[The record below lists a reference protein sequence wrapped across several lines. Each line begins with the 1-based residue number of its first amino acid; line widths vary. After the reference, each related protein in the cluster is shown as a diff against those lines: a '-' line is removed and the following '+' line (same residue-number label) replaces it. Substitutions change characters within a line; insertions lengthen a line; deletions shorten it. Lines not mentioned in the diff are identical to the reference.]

1 MIFRIYLDK
10 KAVNLNRRGKGK
22 LKKKSIGKWPP
33 SLDLSAQH
41 RLLLM
46 SCLSFKTQPSS
57 PKSWC

>member
-22 LKKKSIGKWPP
+22 LKKTIGKCALNLDP
-33 SLDLSAQH
+33 SAEH
-41 RLLLM
+41 RVLLL
-46 SCLSFKTQPSS
+46 SCLSFKNQPAS